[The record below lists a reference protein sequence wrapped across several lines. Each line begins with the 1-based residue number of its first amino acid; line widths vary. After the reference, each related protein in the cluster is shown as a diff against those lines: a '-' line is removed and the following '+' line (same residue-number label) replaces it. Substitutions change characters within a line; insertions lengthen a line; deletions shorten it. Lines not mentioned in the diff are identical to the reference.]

1 MTEEPNPVTQRFER
15 FKEHK
20 FIILVGST
28 ILVSLFLVGI
38 ALSLY
43 ASSGAAQLDLSR
55 VGYKEVRDK
64 ADRGDTFTGF
74 PATGKIDKESLEQFK
89 KLYDTQAKQA
99 LNFDS
104 FGGTPM
110 TDEAL
115 SLTVPAPVIE

>member
-38 ALSLY
+38 ALRLY

-74 PATGKIDKESLEQFK
+74 PATGKIDNESIEQFK

-115 SLTVPAPVIE
+115 SLTIPAPVVE

>member
-1 MTEEPNPVTQRFER
+1 MEEPHSSVPRLER

-20 FIILVGST
+20 FIILVSST
-28 ILVSLFLVGI
+28 IVVSLFLVGI

-55 VGYKEVRDK
+55 VGYIEVRDK

-74 PATGKIDKESLEQFK
+74 PATGKIDSESLEQFK

-115 SLTVPAPVIE
+115 SLNIPAPAAE